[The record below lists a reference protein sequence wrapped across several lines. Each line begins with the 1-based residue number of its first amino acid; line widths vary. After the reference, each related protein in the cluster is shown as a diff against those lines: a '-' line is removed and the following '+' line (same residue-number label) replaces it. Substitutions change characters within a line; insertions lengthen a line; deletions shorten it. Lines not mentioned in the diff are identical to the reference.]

1 MNICVYVLS
10 CHVVMPHHIANIPT
24 FTRVF
29 VLIRQLPNVIPKL
42 CIKVYLALCTYA
54 HTQRARLRGGK
65 RETERQEERYNGKNR
80 GERECVTATQRSAAA
95 RTFEIQFVVCVCNKN
110 LTAAMQIV
118 EWNR

>member
-1 MNICVYVLS
+1 MNICVYVLN

-24 FTRVF
+24 FARVF

-80 GERECVTATQRSAAA
+80 GGERVCNSDATQRSGSHF
-95 RTFEIQFVVCVCNKN
+95 RDSICGLRLQ
-110 LTAAMQIV
+110 
-118 EWNR
+118 

>member
-1 MNICVYVLS
+1 MNICVYVLNF
-10 CHVVMPHHIANIPT
+10 HVVMPHHIANIPT
-24 FTRVF
+24 FGRVF

-54 HTQRARLRGGK
+54 HTQRARLGGGK
-65 RETERQEERYNGKNR
+65 RETERYNGMNR
-80 GERECVTATQRSAAA
+80 GEGGRESVTATQRSAAA